1 MLLGPGS
8 AGTQKECKKFLCESL
23 DSVPFLQH
31 LFGPAIVAIRQDLLI
46 IFCLFHLTSGV
57 LKVGRARG
65 RVNLKFTIDWSSW
78 MAENNVPETPA
89 ASNSKYDEGMIRVLS
104 DVEHVRTR
112 PGMYI
117 GGNNTKGLHHLIY
130 EIVDNS
136 IDEALAGFA
145 KNILVKINADGSA
158 TIADDG
164 RGIPV
169 GIHPTEKI
177 PTVEVVFATLGGRR
191 KIRPQGWF
199 ALCHQRRAPRRGRL
213 GRQFPVRMA

>member
-1 MLLGPGS
+1 
-8 AGTQKECKKFLCESL
+8 
-23 DSVPFLQH
+23 
-31 LFGPAIVAIRQDLLI
+31 
-46 IFCLFHLTSGV
+46 
-57 LKVGRARG
+57 
-65 RVNLKFTIDWSSW
+65 

-89 ASNSKYDEGMIRVLS
+89 SSNSKYDEGTIRVLN

-117 GGNNTKGLHHLIY
+117 GGNNVKGLHHLIY

-177 PTVEVVFATLGGRR
+177 PAVEVVFATLGRR
-191 KIRPQGWF
+191 GKIRPQGRF
-199 ALCHQRRAPRRGRL
+199 ALRHQRRAPRRRRL
-213 GRQFPVRMA
+213 GRQLPFRMAGSRSQPRRQSAPDGVFPRREDQRPQSHRKIVQDRNQSHLQARSGDLSRTSNSNTKC